1 MDTLALEPLM
11 PGPDVGLRSPD
22 DPHEILLDDEEASV
36 ILGDEDFES
45 IIDGQRGDEE
55 LDHDE

>member
-1 MDTLALEPLM
+1 M